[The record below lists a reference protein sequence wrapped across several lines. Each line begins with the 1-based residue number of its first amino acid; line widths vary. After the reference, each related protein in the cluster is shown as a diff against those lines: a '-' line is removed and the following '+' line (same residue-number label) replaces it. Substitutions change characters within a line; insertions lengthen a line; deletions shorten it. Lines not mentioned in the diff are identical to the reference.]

1 MDVLSLSWRRSV
13 PRGFMVEMELTLDQR
28 PDCMWTR
35 KVIYIFGV
43 PKKMPQSKLLLAG
56 FHRDNIKRNAS
67 QLLACL

>member
-1 MDVLSLSWRRSV
+1 
-13 PRGFMVEMELTLDQR
+13 MVEMELTLDQR

-35 KVIYIFGV
+35 KVNYIFGV